1 MSIQT
6 TARHA
11 GHNRHYP
18 DPLCSACF
26 PCTHEDGPH
35 GYIVYPG
42 EISQDASGKVREDG
56 MRLVCDG
63 CGQVLDYSLGTAM
76 QT

>member
-11 GHNRHYP
+11 GHNTHYP

-26 PCTHEDGPH
+26 PCTHEDG
-35 GYIVYPG
+35 YIVYPG
-42 EISQDASGKVREDG
+42 EISQDANGKVREDG
-56 MRLVCDG
+56 MRLVCED
-63 CGQVLDYSLGTAM
+63 CNQVLDYTGA
-76 QT
+76 